1 MFTAPETNSYG
12 RRRRRGLTLLEVVV
26 GLAILGLMAGA
37 IYGIVSGSVEATAD
51 LATTQREDRRMET
64 FLQRTRQA
72 LVHLP
77 AGATLEL
84 KILESDPLRQEFTLR
99 GVPEAFIHGPNPRW
113 DKPVVTLSARPW
125 DEDRRKAAAG
135 RKAPTLTLPGA
146 AGAAEGLPEN
156 RYSLAMTVPDFY
168 RTTDEG
174 EPVPES
180 PLQSRQG
187 NQYTRP
193 DDAGRFWV
201 DLLPEVAR
209 VEWRFYDPAKKI
221 WVEQQAASRPPM
233 VELRLFLPGRT
244 LPVRSVFT
252 IL

>member
-1 MFTAPETNSYG
+1 MFTARDPITSRT
-12 RRRRRGLTLLEVVV
+12 RRCRGLTLLEVVV

-72 LVHLP
+72 LAHLP
-77 AGATLEL
+77 AGGTLEL
-84 KILESDPLRQEFTLR
+84 KVLENDPLRQEFTLR
-99 GVPEAFIHGPNPRW
+99 GVPEAYIHGVNPRW
-113 DKPVVTLSARPW
+113 DKPVVTLAPRPW
-125 DEDRRKAAAG
+125 DEDRKKARAG
-135 RKAPTLTLPGA
+135 SRPPTLTIPGNGSA
-146 AGAAEGLPEN
+146 MEGLPEN

-174 EPVPES
+174 ESVPES

-187 NQYTRP
+187 NQYVRP
-193 DDAGRFWV
+193 DDLGRFWV

-209 VEWRFYDPAKKI
+209 VEWRFYDPAKKL

-233 VELRLFLPGRT
+233 VELLLFLPGRT
-244 LPVRSVFT
+244 TPVRSVFS

>member
-1 MFTAPETNSYG
+1 MFTAHETNG
-12 RRRRRGLTLLEVVV
+12 CLLRRPRGLTLLEVVV
-26 GLAILGLMAGA
+26 GMAILGLMAGA
-37 IYGIVSGSVEATAD
+37 IYGIVSGSVEATAE
-51 LATTQREDRRMET
+51 LAATQREDRRMET
-64 FLQRTRQA
+64 FLQRTRQSLA
-72 LVHLP
+72 HLP

-113 DKPVVTLSARPW
+113 DKPVVTLSPRPW
-125 DEDRRKAAAG
+125 NEDRKKSRAG
-135 RKAPTLTLPGA
+135 SQSPTLTLPGVS
-146 AGAAEGLPEN
+146 GTKEGMPEN

-174 EPVPES
+174 ESVPES

-209 VEWRFYDPAKKI
+209 VEWRFYDPAKKL

-244 LPVRSVFT
+244 VPVRSVFT